1 MMLIM
6 GLYSGVIY
14 ANDTSEGYNIER
26 KSVTRNNKQ
35 VEILQSQ
42 DGGYLQI
49 TQIGQNSQSVKIA
62 TSTFDERISV
72 SGKANKG
79 TEITIDVYQ
88 GDECYYT
95 YSTSVGI
102 TGTFSQTLDILE
114 GKNKV
119 FIYYK
124 NSGDHVDD
132 YVVIAITRESA
143 ANMEK
148 LKTLIEVPSL

>member
-1 MMLIM
+1 M

-14 ANDTSEGYNIER
+14 ANDTSEGYNIES

-88 GDECYYT
+88 GNDG
-95 YSTSVGI
+95 VVRPVV
-102 TGTFSQTLDILE
+102 TLKKSALE
-114 GKNKV
+114 
-119 FIYYK
+119 
-124 NSGDHVDD
+124 
-132 YVVIAITRESA
+132 
-143 ANMEK
+143 
-148 LKTLIEVPSL
+148 